1 MDDHRPP
8 PDAAHQLPADSD
20 IDLHVERQRSE
31 LLRAPWAIL
40 GAISVGGA
48 VGTLARYGLGVA
60 FPASPSG
67 FPWTTFVINCVGSL
81 LIGVL
86 MVLVTEVFDTHPLV
100 RPFVGVGILGGF
112 TTFSTYAVDIQR
124 LVDNRA
130 AGTALVYLA
139 VTLLAAI
146 AAAWIG
152 LAATRRVVGRREATV
167 AADSLPRMVEGVR
180 P

>member
-8 PDAAHQLPADSD
+8 PNAAHRLPADSD

-48 VGTLARYGLGVA
+48 LGTLARYGLGVA
-60 FPASPSG
+60 FPVAASG
-67 FPWTTFVINCVGSL
+67 FPWTTLVINCVGSL

-139 VTLLAAI
+139 STLLAAI
-146 AAAWIG
+146 AAAWFG
-152 LAATRRVVGRREATV
+152 LAVTRRVVGRREATV
-167 AADSLPRMVEGVR
+167 DAESLPRMVEDLR
-180 P
+180 R

>member
-8 PDAAHQLPADSD
+8 PRAAHQLPADSD

-48 VGTLARYGLGVA
+48 LGTLARYGLGVA
-60 FPASPSG
+60 FPAAASG

-130 AGTALVYLA
+130 AATALVYLA
-139 VTLLAAI
+139 ATLLAAI
-146 AAAWIG
+146 AAAWLG
-152 LAATRRVVGRREATV
+152 LAATRWVVGRRQATD
-167 AADSLPRMVEGVR
+167 AAESLPRMVEGVR
-180 P
+180 R

>member
-1 MDDHRPP
+1 MDDHRPAP
-8 PDAAHQLPADSD
+8 HAAHQLPADSD

-31 LLRAPWAIL
+31 MLRAPWATL

-48 VGTLARYGLGVA
+48 FGTLARYGLGVA
-60 FPASPSG
+60 FPAAPTA
-67 FPWTTFVINCVGSL
+67 FPLTTFVINCVGSL

-86 MVLVTEVFDTHPLV
+86 MVLVTEVYETHPLV

-130 AGTALVYLA
+130 PGTALAYLA
-139 VTLLAAI
+139 ATLLAAI
-146 AAAWIG
+146 VAAWIG
-152 LAATRRVVGRREATV
+152 LAATRRLVGRREAP
-167 AADSLPRMVEGVR
+167 AAGESIPRMADGVR
-180 P
+180 R